1 MHPLDALRGVQQ
13 EDPRD
18 PMLQSFDVAGG
29 CLEPLETSTFYFLR
43 VSIVGSNMW

>member
-1 MHPLDALRGVQQ
+1 MRSQGVHPLDALRGVQQ

-29 CLEPLETSTFYFLR
+29 SLLR
-43 VSIVGSNMW
+43 PEGDID